1 MHRNTL
7 CFAALG
13 LSLTGCPE
21 RVVEP
26 TFMLACLDGSHFHYY
41 ADGQTP
47 ECPNPNAIVWP
58 ALPLR
63 VHVDPVLAG
72 QSLDEALSLWDH
84 VVEGQAFVPVVFEE
98 PADVEI
104 TLGTAS
110 GQERGAAHHELREGR
125 LQGFVEIRQ
134 PGDVRSLYLIAA
146 HELGHILGLAHDP
159 QRSSIMNRE
168 IEASFQTDGNLA
180 PQRLITVTDKDTAAL
195 RSVY

>member
-21 RVVEP
+21 RVIEP

-47 ECPNPNAIVWP
+47 ECSNPTAITWP

-72 QSLDEALSLWDH
+72 QSLDEAISLWDH
-84 VVEGQAFVPVVFEE
+84 VVKGQAFVVVPFEE
-98 PADVEI
+98 TADVEI
-104 TLGTAS
+104 VLGAAS
-110 GQERGAAHHELREGR
+110 GQERGAAHHEFREGR

-168 IEASFQTDGNLA
+168 IEAAFQTDGNLA